1 MRKIRLFTL
10 AGILSCSLGFAEPV
24 IHKIA
29 IRENQEFLEPG
40 RKERMDLYYPADPQ
54 PGEKFPGIVIIH
66 GGGWISGIRNAE
78 REINIGSNLA
88 RMGYVCISIDY
99 RLATAAN
106 VKKYGKI
113 YPVNL
118 QDCKKAVQWLRKHA
132 AELQLDP
139 SKIGTIGGSA
149 GGHLAALTAVAGPE
163 VGFEPETPYPGID
176 TSVQAC
182 VNLYGVMDF
191 PGYRNDAASVGKSL
205 ELRKRVMGCPST
217 ENRKEWLRMSPIEQV
232 DPKDPPMLQLHA
244 KGDTTVNYRQAVIM
258 KEELDRKKVYNELI
272 LLDGFGHVFNLQR
285 WRGKP
290 LPELVRQRV
299 LAFYDRFLK
308 GLTQAESAERF
319 AALKAFEKKH
329 PEAAWYGISTV
340 TAGKIEK
347 TGAEE
352 MTITQPNGKKTLGAA
367 FDAKFEMAEPADAAA
382 LKDGL
387 PAVIQGDFSGKAPV
401 KCSRIILSSRC
412 PGQLPGRSGIL
423 RKTGDS
429 WSLALKN
436 GKKVTM
442 HKLAISDK
450 TKLFTCVPTKLEGL
464 ESGFQVILLRARD
477 YGDCR
482 KIYYGLFCK

>member
-10 AGILSCSLGFAEPV
+10 AGILTCSLGFAEPV
-24 IHKIA
+24 IHKIGV
-29 IRENQEFLEPG
+29 RENQEFLEPG
-40 RKERMDLYYPADPQ
+40 RTERMDLYYPADPQ
-54 PGEKFPGIVIIH
+54 SDEKFPGIVIIH
-66 GGGWISGIRNAE
+66 GGGWTGGIRNAE

-132 AELQLDP
+132 EELKLDP

-149 GGHLAALTAVAGPE
+149 GGHLAVLTAVAGPE

-176 TSVQAC
+176 SSVQAC

-191 PGYRNDAASVGKSL
+191 AGYRNGTAAVGRSR
-205 ELRKRVMGCPST
+205 ETVMGCPST
-217 ENRKEWLRMSPIEQV
+217 ENRKEWLRMSPIEQI
-232 DPKDPPMLQLHA
+232 DPKDPPILQLHA

-258 KEELDRKKVYNELI
+258 KEELDRNKVYNELV

-308 GLTQAESAERF
+308 GLTPAESAERF

-340 TAGKIEK
+340 VAGKIEK
-347 TGAEE
+347 ADAKE
-352 MTITQPNGKKTLGAA
+352 ITVILPNGKKVFGTA
-367 FDAKFEMAEPADAAA
+367 FDMRLEKAEPADAAV

-387 PAVIQGDFSGKAPV
+387 TAVVRGVFSGKGPV
-401 KCSRIILSSRC
+401 KCSQIFLSSRR
-412 PGQLPGRSGIL
+412 PGLLPGRSGTL
-423 RKTGDS
+423 RKTADG
-429 WSLALKN
+429 WSLALRN

-442 HKLAISDK
+442 HQLTISDK
-450 TKLFTCVPTKLEGL
+450 TKLFNCVPAELKDL
-464 ESGFQVILLRARD
+464 ESGFQVIVLRARD

-482 KIYYGLFCK
+482 KMFYGLFSR

>member
-1 MRKIRLFTL
+1 MLKTRLFTL
-10 AGILSCSLGFAEPV
+10 AGILTCSLGFAEPV
-24 IHKIA
+24 IHRIA

-40 RKERMDLYYPADPQ
+40 RTERMDLYYPADPQ

-66 GGGWISGIRNAE
+66 GGGWIGGIRNAE

-132 AELQLDP
+132 AELRLDP

-191 PGYRNDAASVGKSL
+191 AGYRNGTAAVGKSR
-205 ELRKRVMGCPST
+205 EYVMGCPST
-217 ENRKEWLRMSPIEQV
+217 ENRKEWLRMSPIEQI

-258 KEELDRKKVYNELI
+258 KEELDRNKVYNELI

-308 GLTQAESAERF
+308 GLTPAESAERF

-340 TAGKIEK
+340 ITGKIEK
-347 TGAEE
+347 ADAKEI
-352 MTITQPNGKKTLGAA
+352 TILQPNGKKA
-367 FDAKFEMAEPADAAA
+367 FETSFDVKLEKAEPTDAAA
-382 LKDGL
+382 LKDSL
-387 PAVIQGDFSGKAPV
+387 PAVVRGDFSGKGPV
-401 KCSRIILSSRC
+401 KCSQIFLSSRC
-412 PGQLPGRSGIL
+412 PGWLPGRSGIL
-423 RKTGDS
+423 RKTADG

-442 HKLAISDK
+442 RKLLISDK
-450 TKLFTCVPTKLEGL
+450 TKLFICVPAELKDLEN
-464 ESGFQVILLRARD
+464 GFQVIILRARD

-482 KIYYGLFCK
+482 KILYGLFSR

>member
-1 MRKIRLFTL
+1 MLKKRIITL
-10 AGILSCSLGFAEPV
+10 AVTLISSLGLAEPV
-24 IHKIA
+24 IHKVA
-29 IRENQEFLEPG
+29 VREKLEFLESG
-40 RKERMDLYYPADPQ
+40 RVERMDLYYPADPQ

-66 GGGWISGIRNAE
+66 GGGWTGGIRNAE

-139 SKIGTIGGSA
+139 AKIGTIGGSA

-191 PGYRNDAASVGKSL
+191 AGYRSDTAAVRKSR
-205 ELRKRVMGCPST
+205 EYVMGCPST
-217 ENRKEWLRMSPIEQV
+217 ENRKEWLRMSPIEQI

-244 KGDTTVNYRQAVIM
+244 RGDTTVNYRQAVIM
-258 KEELDRKKVYNELI
+258 KEELDRNKVYNELV
-272 LLDGFGHVFNLQR
+272 LLGGFGHVFNLQR

-308 GLTQAESAERF
+308 GLTPAESAARF

-340 TAGKIEK
+340 TAGTIEK
-347 TGAEE
+347 ADEKE
-352 MTITQPNGKKTLGAA
+352 ITVTLPNGKKVFETA
-367 FDAKFEMAEPADAAA
+367 FDVKLEKAEPADAAA
-382 LKDGL
+382 LKDQL
-387 PAVIQGDFSGKAPV
+387 PVVVQGIFSGKAPV
-401 KCSRIILSSRC
+401 ECSRIFLSSCR
-412 PGQLPGRSGIL
+412 PRWLPGRSGIL
-423 RKTGDS
+423 RKTADG

-436 GKKVTM
+436 RKKITM
-442 HKLAISDK
+442 HQLTISDK
-450 TKLFTCVPTKLEGL
+450 TELFTCAPAKMKDLAGL
-464 ESGFQVILLRARD
+464 QVIMLLARD

-482 KIYYGLFCK
+482 KIYYGLFFK